1 MRITCPSC
9 SSSFEIPVELLGKKG
24 RELKYASCGHSWYQ
38 AAQVESLDLASIMGE
53 DYAEKAKAAAGPKMH
68 NEVRSANQMAD
79 KGAPKSRPGAPPV
92 PQGAVSMMGQNQGAP
107 QQRNV
112 QTAGIG
118 APTSKPV
125 VQAAAMS
132 GQFMRGASGNPAPG
146 SGQSAVS
153 WMPSPVRQG
162 GPGASQAVPGGQM
175 QQPGARGGLRV
186 PVQVKRCSNQAPWAA
201 PVRLANQMAPW
212 RGAQGAPSAPD
223 SLCAGLTV

>member
-1 MRITCPSC
+1 
-9 SSSFEIPVELLGKKG
+9 
-24 RELKYASCGHSWYQ
+24 
-38 AAQVESLDLASIMGE
+38 
-53 DYAEKAKAAAGPKMH
+53 
-68 NEVRSANQMAD
+68 
-79 KGAPKSRPGAPPV
+79 
-92 PQGAVSMMGQNQGAP
+92 
-107 QQRNV
+107 
-112 QTAGIG
+112 
-118 APTSKPV
+118 
-125 VQAAAMS
+125 MS

-212 RGAQGAPSAPD
+212 RCTRCYECAGQPMRGPDGVNAPGQGAVSWTNADQGQGGPGSPGQSMAPSGAQGVPGAPGQGAVSWMVKDLARSRAPIPMRRMKMMI
-223 SLCAGLTV
+223 